1 MKKVSRQIR
10 PRKSWIRKDERRIK
24 KQINQVEKEISRLEN
39 DIALIE
45 ISLADPNFYATPQ
58 FMETNKTYKIKQ
70 DQLEAKMLEWETLAF
85 ELEGF

>member
-1 MKKVSRQIR
+1 MKKVSRQDKTK
-10 PRKSWIRKDERRIK
+10 KSWIRRMNAVSK

-70 DQLEAKMLEWETLAF
+70 DQLEAKMLE
-85 ELEGF
+85 